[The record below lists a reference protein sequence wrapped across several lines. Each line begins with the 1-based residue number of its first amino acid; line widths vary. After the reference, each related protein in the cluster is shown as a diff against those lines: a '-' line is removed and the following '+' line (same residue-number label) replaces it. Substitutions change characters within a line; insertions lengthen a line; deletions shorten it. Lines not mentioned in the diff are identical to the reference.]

1 MFAVPDAVPRPPVV
15 AVASPT
21 RNGTIW
27 VFFSAALIPVVAAT
41 VVPTKVGPLLINF
54 ATLDE
59 PLFAP
64 SLTPLTKFVA
74 LPAAWVK
81 VPAVRVATPVPPKR
95 TVIVELPIPESAPI
109 VSVEFVVS
117 EPL

>member
-1 MFAVPDAVPRPPVV
+1 MPRPPVV

-27 VFFSAALIPVVAAT
+27 VFFTAALIPVVTAA

-54 ATLDE
+54 ATLDD

-64 SLTPLTKFVA
+64 RLTPLTKFVA
-74 LPAAWVK
+74 LPAAWLK
-81 VPAVRVATPVPPKR
+81 EPAVRVATPVPPKL
-95 TVIVELPIPESAPI
+95 TVIVAFPIPEIAPI

-117 EPL
+117 DPL